1 MQDVLRH
8 RYMMIK
14 PAWKHPLVYYS
25 FKFYNV
31 TSFSLSRALKAKT
44 YEKSH
49 NLWTIGDIYES
60 SLQVVNLHLTHKY
73 NTSCHAQ
80 TGCSIEIASRR
91 LHCVSVPVST
101 FLGGFI
107 TQSCCRLLVWT
118 LTTCFELP
126 SSTTEALK
134 LTILDRKILPNINYC

>member
-25 FKFYNV
+25 SKFYNV

-60 SLQVVNLHLTHKY
+60 SLQVVNLHLKHKW
-73 NTSCHAQ
+73 NTRCHAQ

-91 LHCVSVPVST
+91 LDCLSVPVST
-101 FLGGFI
+101 FVGGFI
-107 TQSCCRLLVWT
+107 TQICCRLLIWT

-126 SSTTEALK
+126 SGTTEALK
-134 LTILDRKILPNINYC
+134 LTIPDRKILPNINYC

>member
-73 NTSCHAQ
+73 NTSCHELILRPLMLIPRSWGLAALV
-80 TGCSIEIASRR
+80 EA
-91 LHCVSVPVST
+91 
-101 FLGGFI
+101 FL
-107 TQSCCRLLVWT
+107 
-118 LTTCFELP
+118 
-126 SSTTEALK
+126 
-134 LTILDRKILPNINYC
+134 

>member
-14 PAWKHPLVYYS
+14 PARKHPLVYYS
-25 FKFYNV
+25 SKFYNV

-49 NLWTIGDIYES
+49 NLWTIGDNYEA
-60 SLQVVNLHLTHKY
+60 SLQVVNLHVKHKW

-80 TGCSIEIASRR
+80 TGCSIEIACRR
-91 LHCVSVPVST
+91 LDCLSVPINN

-107 TQSCCRLLVWT
+107 TQICCRLLVWT

-126 SSTTEALK
+126 SGTT
-134 LTILDRKILPNINYC
+134 N